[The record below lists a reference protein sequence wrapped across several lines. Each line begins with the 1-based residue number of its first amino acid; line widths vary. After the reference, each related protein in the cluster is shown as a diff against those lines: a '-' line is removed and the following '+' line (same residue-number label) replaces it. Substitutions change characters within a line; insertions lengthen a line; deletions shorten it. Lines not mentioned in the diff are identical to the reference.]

1 MPSVG
6 PYVGAFSHE
15 RGTSVGIYTKMSKQA
30 VERLKVDGVALT
42 LLDPR
47 EVS

>member
-1 MPSVG
+1 
-6 PYVGAFSHE
+6 
-15 RGTSVGIYTKMSKQA
+15 MSTQA

-42 LLDPR
+42 LLDAR